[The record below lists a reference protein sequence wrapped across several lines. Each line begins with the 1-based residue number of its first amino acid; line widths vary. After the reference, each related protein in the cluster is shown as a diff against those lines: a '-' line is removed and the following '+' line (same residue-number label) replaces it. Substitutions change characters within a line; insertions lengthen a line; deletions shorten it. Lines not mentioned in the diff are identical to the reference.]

1 MSRWVISVLLL
12 LNSCT
17 VLKEKSRLKRDSLSR
32 TSISEQWELKQQW
45 QNSAYL
51 FKDSNSLQAVLI
63 KADAP
68 FRWQADSGLS
78 GKAGNY
84 QLYLLHRG
92 KVLKTES
99 QSGKQNLAVKHKQEQ
114 QEVHKSVK
122 EDKELT
128 AVGTS
133 VGLIAGLTL
142 LLVVALVIGR
152 RCLLKRV

>member
-1 MSRWVISVLLL
+1 MSRWAIFVLLL

-17 VLKEKSRLKRDSLSR
+17 VLKEKSRLKRDSLSLIS
-32 TSISEQWELKQQW
+32 TSEQWELKQQW

-63 KADAP
+63 KANAP

-92 KVLKTES
+92 KVLRTES
-99 QSGKQNLAVKHKQEQ
+99 QSGKQDLAVKQKQERR
-114 QEVHKSVK
+114 EAHRSMK
-122 EDKELT
+122 EDKGLT
-128 AVGTS
+128 AAGTS
-133 VGLIAGLTL
+133 AGLIAGLAL
-142 LLVVALVIGR
+142 LLVVGLVIGR
-152 RCLLKRV
+152 RCLLKWV